1 MVWAGSLGSIQF
13 LWTHGIPDWLPRL
26 TPKVINASLTLED
39 VLRRTFPA
47 APSVP
52 ASERSPGFD
61 IPSYSATAAF
71 RGNRTASLELLRMIS
86 SDYKVPPFALSSEYA
101 HTHGPRYN
109 CTPFYCAPLQLL
121 TRTLVE
127 WRRVVQMGTISR
139 WTAASWHARCWAS
152 PGSAPR

>member
-1 MVWAGSLGSIQF
+1 M
-13 LWTHGIPDWLPRL
+13 
-26 TPKVINASLTLED
+26 
-39 VLRRTFPA
+39 LRRTFPS

-71 RGNRTASLELLRMIS
+71 RGNRTASLELLRMIG

-109 CTPFYCAPLQLL
+109 CA
-121 TRTLVE
+121 
-127 WRRVVQMGTISR
+127 SR
-139 WTAASWHARCWAS
+139 AAAFAC
-152 PGSAPR
+152 PG

>member
-1 MVWAGSLGSIQF
+1 MQF

-26 TPKVINASLTLED
+26 TPKVINASLALED
-39 VLRRTFPA
+39 VLRRTFPS

-86 SDYKVPPFALSSEYA
+86 SDYKVPPFAPSSEYS

-109 CTPFYCAPLQLL
+109 CA
-121 TRTLVE
+121 
-127 WRRVVQMGTISR
+127 SR
-139 WTAASWHARCWAS
+139 AAAFAC
-152 PGSAPR
+152 PG